1 MMLCTAIV
9 ALLAA
14 ASSVSSAATVY
25 PTFNLIKDDRD
36 AGRFVFMP
44 NTPAQREVVLSNAES
59 ILNVWVSRDSK
70 IKNYGKAADP
80 TPIMKDLRKRIAS
93 ITDEELQQSLNDA
106 FIMIRD
112 QHTRFFKPAPYRC
125 FFATTGLSYQ
135 LVEGDPDIRHK
146 PKVVVSDITTIPD
159 ILKLMGKDYAKIKLG
174 DELHTIDG
182 KSFVEWFTENQFKAG
197 DGANDFGGQ
206 RTTLDFLG
214 TIYGSINRLP
224 TNDHITL
231 QFKARAKYNRI
242 YTVKVPYV
250 SGHNNACWTL
260 SSNMYKGLTNITLPG
275 TPILP
280 SHMMPTHHDYE
291 RQLQIDAIREKKF
304 PKGKQINHE
313 EFTEARNSIFP
324 QKADA
329 ALAFHPANVTTVSYA
344 IWKPKTKN
352 LGIIRLD
359 DFEPK
364 DPKTGQ
370 DAVPQAVRNIRD
382 LLTTVLKDTK
392 AVVLDIRSNP
402 GGIIYLANAIP
413 QFFKPDYEPYGF
425 RYLMNNMTYNIFV
438 NGSDPADPFSKLWFS
453 TKPGSRYTDTALL
466 DPAESYNT
474 YGQVYVRPMAIFN
487 NGECYSACDMLSA
500 NIQDSATG
508 TIFGED
514 GQTGAGGANVF
525 QLNPYLMQIDPTDFK
540 MFPFTKELTYTPT
553 NSLFMNRLSVGIR
566 QPVRNGLYAG
576 QIIEDIGI
584 TSDFVVRPRLS
595 DILPNTTTN
604 SQYDRISDSLTR
616 IGEKNGKNKLHFVA
630 EPMNIQTTV
639 GPLSIK
645 AEVAGIEEITVFKAD
660 GKTVAGQQTISP
672 SDRNIQIEAPPVIN
686 GLGYSRITLVGKTAG
701 KQVVKTYRNIRYIPK
716 TSDFIPLV
724 ANPFTFSDITPAV
737 GIYNGPQT
745 LAASGWNKSGKY
757 IIGNGIKYADN
768 VDSSIEAFFTAPV
781 GTHINID
788 LDLNLNSEPDYDF
801 IYLTVNSMDGA
812 KDFLLSSIGTDNK
825 TVFNGVSGLNTTV
838 KGVFP
843 YVTKNEQFSVSLQF
857 TSDGA
862 VEFSGAT
869 INSFKI
875 NAQPSTTFR
884 KEHGH
889 SGRRAE

>member
-1 MMLCTAIV
+1 MLCTAIV

-59 ILNVWVSRDSK
+59 ILNVW
-70 IKNYGKAADP
+70 
-80 TPIMKDLRKRIAS
+80 
-93 ITDEELQQSLNDA
+93 
-106 FIMIRD
+106 
-112 QHTRFFKPAPYRC
+112 
-125 FFATTGLSYQ
+125 
-135 LVEGDPDIRHK
+135 
-146 PKVVVSDITTIPD
+146 
-159 ILKLMGKDYAKIKLG
+159 
-174 DELHTIDG
+174 
-182 KSFVEWFTENQFKAG
+182 FKAG

-329 ALAFHPANVTTVSYA
+329 ALAFHPANVTT
-344 IWKPKTKN
+344 
-352 LGIIRLD
+352 
-359 DFEPK
+359 
-364 DPKTGQ
+364 
-370 DAVPQAVRNIRD
+370 
-382 LLTTVLKDTK
+382 
-392 AVVLDIRSNP
+392 
-402 GGIIYLANAIP
+402 
-413 QFFKPDYEPYGF
+413 
-425 RYLMNNMTYNIFV
+425 
-438 NGSDPADPFSKLWFS
+438 
-453 TKPGSRYTDTALL
+453 
-466 DPAESYNT
+466 
-474 YGQVYVRPMAIFN
+474 
-487 NGECYSACDMLSA
+487 
-500 NIQDSATG
+500 
-508 TIFGED
+508 
-514 GQTGAGGANVF
+514 
-525 QLNPYLMQIDPTDFK
+525 
-540 MFPFTKELTYTPT
+540 
-553 NSLFMNRLSVGIR
+553 
-566 QPVRNGLYAG
+566 
-576 QIIEDIGI
+576 
-584 TSDFVVRPRLS
+584 
-595 DILPNTTTN
+595 
-604 SQYDRISDSLTR
+604 
-616 IGEKNGKNKLHFVA
+616 
-630 EPMNIQTTV
+630 TTV

-781 GTHINID
+781 STHINID